1 MNLARRF
8 FGFVLQERRGASGM
22 PANPKPGRSLVS
34 ARLLP
39 VLLSALS
46 ALSWADLAIV
56 GGRVY
61 TLESPEPLEGATIL
75 VANGRI
81 EAVGAD
87 LPAPFAYRRIDAT
100 GKIVT
105 PGLIESYS
113 HLGLREID
121 LEAST
126 DDAALLE
133 YPLGPAFDVSYAL
146 NPASARVAVSR
157 MEGVTRAL
165 AFPVAG
171 VDPLA
176 GLAAAVRLGGEF
188 LLAPQAALVGYLDAA
203 ATDLVGGSRAAALQ
217 RLSTAFADAAR
228 FSPSRYRPGPGD
240 YSRQDMAA
248 LKRFLSSGKPLVLAV
263 DRAAEIRRAIDLAAD
278 YDLPLVILGGAEA
291 WRVREALAD
300 AAAALVVRVHDNLP
314 RSFDALGARLDNAA
328 LLHEAGVSLV
338 FTGAGTHS
346 AASLRQTAGNAVAH
360 GLPWHSALAGLTRRA
375 AEIWGMEDVGL
386 IRPGAHADLVIWS
399 GDPLEVTTWAEQ
411 VVIGGELMPMSSRQ
425 TQLYERY
432 RDPSKPYGYR

>member
-1 MNLARRF
+1 MESGVTSAPVRLV
-8 FGFVLQERRGASGM
+8 VLRLR
-22 PANPKPGRSLVS
+22 KVS
-34 ARLLP
+34 ASLLP

-46 ALSWADLAIV
+46 SLAWADLAIV

-81 EAVGAD
+81 EAVGLD

-113 HLGLREID
+113 HLGLREIG

-146 NPASARVAVSR
+146 NPASTRVAISR

-176 GLAAAVRLGGEF
+176 GLAAAVRLGGGF
-188 LLAPQAALVGYLDAA
+188 LLEPQAALVGYLDAA

-217 RLSTAFADAAR
+217 RLSTAFADATR

-248 LKRFLSSGKPLVLAV
+248 LKRFLNSGKPLVLAV

-278 YDLPLVILGGAEA
+278 YDLPLVVLGGAEA
-291 WRVREALAD
+291 WKVRDALA
-300 AAAALVVRVHDNLP
+300 AAVVVRVHGNLP

-328 LLHEAGVSLV
+328 LLDEAGVRVV
-338 FTGAGTHS
+338 FTGAGTYS
-346 AASLRQTAGNAVAH
+346 AASLRQMAGNAVAH

-375 AEIWGMEDVGL
+375 AETWGMEDAGL
-386 IRPGAHADLVIWS
+386 IRPGAAADLVVWS

-411 VVIGGELMPMSSRQ
+411 VIIGGELMPMRSRQ

-432 RDPSKPYGYR
+432 QDLSKPYGYH

>member
-1 MNLARRF
+1 MESGVTSASLRLA
-8 FGFVLQERRGASGM
+8 VLRVG
-22 PANPKPGRSLVS
+22 KVS
-34 ARLLP
+34 STLLP

-46 ALSWADLAIV
+46 SLAWADLAIV

-81 EAVGAD
+81 EAVGLD

-113 HLGLREID
+113 HLGLREIG

-146 NPASARVAVSR
+146 NPASTRLAISR

-176 GLAAAVRLGGEF
+176 GLAAAVRLGGGF
-188 LLAPQAALVGYLDAA
+188 LLEPKAALIGYLDAA

-240 YSRQDMAA
+240 YSRQDMAV
-248 LKRFLSSGKPLVLAV
+248 LKHFLNSGKPLVLAV

-278 YDLPLVILGGAEA
+278 YDLPLVVLGGAEA
-291 WRVREALAD
+291 WKVRDAL
-300 AAAALVVRVHDNLP
+300 AAAAAAVVVRVHGNLP

-328 LLHEAGVSLV
+328 LLHEAGVRVV
-338 FTGAGTHS
+338 FTGAGTYS
-346 AASLRQTAGNAVAH
+346 AASLRQMAGNAVAH

-375 AEIWGMEDVGL
+375 AETWGMEDAGL
-386 IRPGAHADLVIWS
+386 IRPGAAADLVVWS

-411 VVIGGELMPMSSRQ
+411 VIIGGELMPMRSRQ
-425 TQLYERY
+425 TRLYERY
-432 RDPSKPYGYR
+432 RDLSKPYGYR

>member
-1 MNLARRF
+1 MKVRRRF
-8 FGFVLQERRGASGM
+8 LGFVLQGRRGAGGS
-22 PANPKPGRSLVS
+22 PTHPKSGRSLVS
-34 ARLLP
+34 AKLLP
-39 VLLSALS
+39 VLLSAFSSL
-46 ALSWADLAIV
+46 AWADLAIV

-61 TLESPEPLEGATIL
+61 TLESPEPLEGTTIL
-75 VANGRI
+75 VADGRI
-81 EAVGAD
+81 EAVGLD

-113 HLGLREID
+113 HLGLREIG

-146 NPASARVAVSR
+146 NPASTRVAISR

-165 AFPVAG
+165 TFPVAG

-176 GLAAAVRLGGEF
+176 GLAAAVRLGGTF
-188 LLAPQAALVGYLDAA
+188 LLEPQAALVGYLDAA

-217 RLSTAFADAAR
+217 RLSTAFADATR

-248 LKRFLSSGKPLVLAV
+248 LKRFLNSGKPLVLAV
-263 DRAAEIRRAIDLAAD
+263 DRAAEIRRAIDLAAAH
-278 YDLPLVILGGAEA
+278 DLPLVILGGAEA
-291 WRVREALAD
+291 WKVRDAL
-300 AAAALVVRVHDNLP
+300 AAAAAAVAVRVHGNLP

-328 LLHEAGVSLV
+328 LLHEAGVRVV
-338 FTGAGTHS
+338 FTGAGTYS
-346 AASLRQTAGNAVAH
+346 AASLRQMAGNAVAH

-375 AEIWGMEDVGL
+375 AETWGMEDAGL
-386 IRPGAHADLVIWS
+386 IRPGAAADLVVWS
-399 GDPLEVTTWAEQ
+399 GDPLEVTTWPEQ
-411 VVIGGELMPMSSRQ
+411 VVIGGELTPMRSRQ

-432 RDPSKPYGYR
+432 RDLSKPYGYH